1 MRDTFSFV
9 CRAAP
14 SLVWTISI
22 TTVLKFN
29 DSEPNELHLDKFAFV
44 GFVPRNTVNL
54 TREPRVMNYGE
65 YEFARP
71 FFDFASFLYLSPP
84 LPTAFSKDSA
94 DPELVSLDTCHP
106 PRRIFEGRNRGC
118 PSGTKKN
125 IVARSVMG
133 V

>member
-84 LPTAFSKDSA
+84 LSTAFSKDSA
-94 DPELVSLDTCHP
+94 DPESENWFLSIPVTHLDGFS
-106 PRRIFEGRNRGC
+106 RD
-118 PSGTKKN
+118 GTVVVRQERKKTLS
-125 IVARSVMG
+125 RDP
-133 V
+133 